1 ALAIDPAA
9 RAIAREVNQ
18 RVNGPVAAAHGRIA
32 RARFAAYGDAVYPD
46 ATFSLR
52 LSYGRVAGWSE
63 RGRTVTPFTTFTGLY
78 ERDTGQRPFDLP
90 DSWGRARERVDMDTV
105 FNFSGT
111 LDVIGGASG
120 SPTLNARG
128 EVIGA
133 VFDGNIHSL
142 GGAYGYDP
150 ELNRSVHVAA
160 SGIQEALLKV
170 YDQPHLVAE
179 LNGR

>member
-1 ALAIDPAA
+1 
-9 RAIAREVNQ
+9 
-18 RVNGPVAAAHGRIA
+18 
-32 RARFAAYGDAVYPD
+32 RFAVYGDSVYPD

-52 LSYGRVAGWSE
+52 ITYGAVQGWTE
-63 RGRTVTPFTTFTGLY
+63 RGREITPFTNFAGLY
-78 ERDTGQRPFDLP
+78 ARATGQAPYDLP
-90 DSWGRARERVDMDTV
+90 QSWFAAKDKVKMDTV

-111 LDVIGGASG
+111 GDIIGGASG

-142 GGAYGYDP
+142 GGAYAYDP
-150 ELNRSVHVAA
+150 RLNRSVHVAA

-170 YDQPHLVAE
+170 YGRDALVKE
-179 LNGR
+179 LNGK